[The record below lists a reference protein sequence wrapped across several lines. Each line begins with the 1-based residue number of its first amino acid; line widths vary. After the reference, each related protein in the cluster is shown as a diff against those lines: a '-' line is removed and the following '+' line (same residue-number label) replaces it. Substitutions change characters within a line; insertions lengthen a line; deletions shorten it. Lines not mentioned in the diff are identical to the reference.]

1 MTDMKIGEL
10 YKIAWPEPMV
20 VHMRIGGPMR
30 SFWDRAGA
38 ILYLG
43 TETYQRG
50 DGERIASHAVLANGQ
65 KTAFELHFPPVS
77 RTLDILLTRKCL
89 RSAGTHD
96 TLLR

>member
-20 VHMRIGGPMR
+20 VHMRIGPPMR

-50 DGERIASHAVLANGQ
+50 DGERITSHAVLANGQ
-65 KTAFELHFPPVS
+65 K
-77 RTLDILLTRKCL
+77 RLLNSTFL
-89 RSAGTHD
+89 QFLEPLTFS
-96 TLLR
+96 